1 MAQAAIWAARLQR
14 YLYLT
19 RRLVCQNNIYETLT
33 PHGFLVRSRPPCCA
47 GQAVWRAQGGRI
59 RRLAAPYFTVKSR
72 ILQVSDGQT
81 LAQTARLRCTNAVFA
96 DCKRAVCDAYMGCLR
111 SESGRVVNQ
120 KGRGQCRNMA
130 FSGKEGAD
138 LECGKAA
145 LSGCISPRCVPGSVG
160 FPTSAGRLRSAQCP
174 SRRGKRAWP
183 ATGHGC
189 LSRETGR
196 EPPRKRPPHR
206 AQTTAT

>member
-1 MAQAAIWAARLQR
+1 MSVVSAAAVCMAQAAIWAARLQR

-120 KGRGQCRNMA
+120 KGRGQCRNLA
-130 FSGKEGAD
+130 FFGKG
-138 LECGKAA
+138 
-145 LSGCISPRCVPGSVG
+145 
-160 FPTSAGRLRSAQCP
+160 
-174 SRRGKRAWP
+174 RRGLGVREGCAFGLYQPQMRA
-183 ATGHGC
+183 
-189 LSRETGR
+189 R
-196 EPPRKRPPHR
+196 
-206 AQTTAT
+206 